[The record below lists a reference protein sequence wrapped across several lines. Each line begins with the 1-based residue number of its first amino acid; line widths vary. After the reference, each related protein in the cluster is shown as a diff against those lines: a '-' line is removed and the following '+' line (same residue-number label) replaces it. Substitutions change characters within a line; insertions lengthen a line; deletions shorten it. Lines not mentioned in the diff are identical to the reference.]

1 MYTIVCVFIFMSS
14 LAWLEGM
21 RVNAAAE
28 VEAAFYEKTAAAEA
42 ARERETAAS
51 VRLQS
56 AWRARTTRVLIAYW
70 TEHALE
76 VERVTRGHLGRQVTR
91 RLRIERDLLR
101 QRAFFDAYATC
112 IQLRFRGFH
121 SRKFLHNFYARK
133 AYVTAVVQKGDEVRS
148 RLAQKL
154 EQQVA
159 EKTSEQERTGRET
172 VNSLATRL
180 HHLRSTASCAGIY
193 NSPYHVGYHPTA
205 FGVPVEEHLRNAVR
219 PVIKQEL
226 SERGRT
232 LKPVGSL
239 PPIQPRNMH
248 QASYGE
254 MMQEE
259 RQERWLDKTKRM
271 AQEDFVKATGRMPLN
286 YPGSV
291 HVATGY
297 HPPPASLERSVDKSR
312 WVSEENFKPAVPS
325 NRLVDPARPVEMGMS
340 EKSRLAMSGSYI
352 PAA

>member
-1 MYTIVCVFIFMSS
+1 M
-14 LAWLEGM
+14 
-21 RVNAAAE
+21 
-28 VEAAFYEKTAAAEA
+28 
-42 ARERETAAS
+42 
-51 VRLQS
+51 
-56 AWRARTTRVLIAYW
+56 
-70 TEHALE
+70 
-76 VERVTRGHLGRQVTR
+76 TRGHLGRQVTR
-91 RLRIERDLLR
+91 RKRIERDLIR
-101 QRAFFDAYATC
+101 QRAFFDSYATC

-148 RLAQKL
+148 RLAQRL

-159 EKTSEQERTGRET
+159 EKTGEQERSGRET
-172 VNSLATRL
+172 VNTLATRL

-219 PVIKQEL
+219 PVIKKEL

-271 AQEDFVKATGRMPLN
+271 AQEDFVKATGACPSTCRLRPRSHRLSS
-286 YPGSV
+286 PRL
-291 HVATGY
+291 
-297 HPPPASLERSVDKSR
+297 LERSVDKSR
-312 WVSEENFKPAVPS
+312 VAEENFRRQCL
-325 NRLVDPARPVEMGMS
+325 NRLVDPARPVELGMS
-340 EKSRLAMSGSYI
+340 EKSRLAMGGSYI
-352 PAA
+352 PAESSGCSLSARPRGCARGAHGLALTHVQSAALHAT